1 MTSTAIEYDGLVY
14 DLDEQIYHRL
24 PGLSST
30 GAKKILKSSAHFKH
44 YISHPQEPKA
54 EFDLGASV
62 HSKTLGVGATI
73 AVYPDGTGD
82 ETFEFE
88 DKEMDN
94 VLATNGAAST
104 KAAKAFEADARA
116 RGLIPVKRSDSRK
129 VDLIVGSVL
138 ANPTARKLFESGKP
152 EVSMFATDPDTQ
164 MLQRGRT
171 DWLGRRIVDLK
182 TTAGEASEEAFAKD
196 AFRLGY
202 DIQFAHY
209 EHIYNLITGDT
220 LPYLWVVVETSAPF
234 LTGVH
239 RLGDDE
245 ILMARRRA
253 RLARERYARGMETGV
268 WPGYTTRAG
277 GPIGIL
283 RAPVWNINQYIDE
296 FEGSAA

>member
-1 MTSTAIEYDGLVY
+1 MTQTEIEYSGLVY

-82 ETFEFE
+82 ETFVFE
-88 DKEMDN
+88 GTEMDN

-104 KAAKAFEADARA
+104 KSAKAFEADARS
-116 RGLIPVKRSDSRK
+116 RGLIPVKRAEARK
-129 VDLIVGSVL
+129 VDLIVESVL
-138 ANPTARKLFESGKP
+138 ANPTARKLFEFGNP
-152 EVSMFATDPDTQ
+152 EVSMFAIDPVTQ
-164 MLQRGRT
+164 LLQRGRT

-220 LPYLWVVVETSAPF
+220 LPYLWVVVETSAPY
-234 LTGVH
+234 LTGIH

-253 RLARERYARGMETGV
+253 QLARERYARGMETGE
-268 WPGYTTRAG
+268 WPGYTTRGG

-296 FEGSAA
+296 FEGSTA